1 MNLLLLLSAL
11 LSALTGAG
19 GYARAAEPAAA
30 VAGIGAQAAQVR
42 QAPARTE
49 RPIAAAAT
57 IRDVAQE
64 SAPVVPTVAKAPAWL
79 IRRRE

>member
-19 GYARAAEPAAA
+19 GYARAMEPAAA
-30 VAGIGAQAAQVR
+30 VAGVGAQAAQVR
-42 QAPARTE
+42 QAPVRAARAM
-49 RPIAAAAT
+49 AALPALP
-57 IRDVAQE
+57 DVAVAVRPE
-64 SAPVVPTVAKAPAWL
+64 VPLVAEAPAWL